1 MVPVLIKFKKN
12 LFVSFEGPEA
22 SGKSSQIKL
31 LSSFFKKNKVPYLL
45 TREPG
50 GTIVGEKLRKII
62 LDKKEAITPT
72 EEILLLMSARLNH
85 INNII
90 KPALSEGKI
99 VISDRFADSTFV
111 YQGFVN
117 KYGLKKTKDLHKDI
131 LKNFLP
137 SKTFL
142 FLLTSKIINKRLKQR
157 KISNKYDK
165 IDTYFHNQVIKGYRL
180 ISKNNNRFHLLDA
193 TNSVESIHYEI
204 IKVLSDI

>member
-1 MVPVLIKFKKN
+1 MIKFKKN

-31 LSSFFKKNKVPYLL
+31 LSSFFKKNKVPYLV

-90 KPALSEGKI
+90 KPALSDGKI

-157 KISNKYDK
+157 KIFNKYDK
-165 IDTYFHNQVIKGYRL
+165 INTDFHNQVIKGYKI
-180 ISKNNNRFHLLDA
+180 ISNNNKRFYTLDA
-193 TNSVESIHYEI
+193 TDSIKNIHSKI
-204 IKVLSDI
+204 VKLLSELK